1 MEANRK
7 IGAWLDIWIMLQ
19 SEVETMKTSLR

>member
-7 IGAWLDIWIMLQ
+7 IGAWLEIWIMLQ